1 MARAA
6 RPGKLPTGKLGT
18 DKLSTGKLS
27 RRGPNRLPVSSL
39 FTLAVLAWR
48 PNSRIGPG
56 MSPSPSD
63 DQPTVCVLAHRGFV
77 LMGAPLFRRAET
89 DATPVMVVT
98 LGERQVSVPLR
109 ALQREFAIVDDAPD
123 GRMLA
128 LIVEALEFVSALRIG
143 DPLPREVCTGE
154 ASWEPDAM
162 HLALASMRLRM
173 QLVAWVNAGVAVD
186 APQMTDD
193 ALLRLGD
200 DPVVRRQVQEALDH
214 AAAALGL
221 PNREAVI
228 ELLEDLAHELA
239 FIEALRDRLLH
250 RVQAMVQKVAHM
262 AQSLR
267 GDAPQ
272 MDTLTQVRRLS
283 LLALK
288 QFARKFDELDANT
301 GEVMAALRNANSQR
315 TFIRSSRDFLYRSL
329 RAWQPILDEWGAA
342 GSDLD
347 DGARELLGR
356 TYQFLAPRYMP
367 VTEWLSPTRPERTK
381 APVRQMTW

>member
-1 MARAA
+1 
-6 RPGKLPTGKLGT
+6 
-18 DKLSTGKLS
+18 
-27 RRGPNRLPVSSL
+27 
-39 FTLAVLAWR
+39 
-48 PNSRIGPG
+48 
-56 MSPSPSD
+56 MSPPPPD
-63 DQPTVCVLAHRGFV
+63 DQPTVCTLAHRGFV
-77 LMGAPLFRRAET
+77 LMGAPLFRRAES

-98 LGERQVSVPLR
+98 LGEREVAVPLR
-109 ALQREFAIVDDAPD
+109 ALQREFAIADDAPD

-128 LIVEALEFVSALRIG
+128 MIVEALEFVSALRIG

-154 ASWEPDAM
+154 ASWEPDAT

-173 QLVAWVNAGVAVD
+173 QLVAWLNAGAAVD
-186 APQMTDD
+186 APQMNDD
-193 ALLRLGD
+193 ALLRLAD
-200 DPVVRRQVQEALDH
+200 DPAVRRQVQDALDH

-221 PNREAVI
+221 PSREAVV

-250 RVQAMVQKVAHM
+250 RVETMVQKVAHM
-262 AQSLR
+262 VRSLR

-329 RAWQPILDEWGAA
+329 RAWQPILDEWGGA
-342 GSDLD
+342 GTDLD
-347 DGARELLGR
+347 DGARELLSR

-367 VTEWLSPTRPERTK
+367 VTEWLSPGRPERTK

>member
-1 MARAA
+1 MAQAA
-6 RPGKLPTGKLGT
+6 RSGKLPTGKLAP
-18 DKLSTGKLS
+18 DKLSTGKLP
-27 RRGPNRLPVSSL
+27 RRASDRLPVSGL
-39 FTLAVLAWR
+39 FTLVVLAWW
-48 PNSRIGPG
+48 PNSRIGPV
-56 MSPSPSD
+56 MPVPPSD
-63 DQPTVCVLAHRGFV
+63 DQPTVCALAHRGFV
-77 LMGAPLFRRAET
+77 LMGAPLFRRSET
-89 DATPVMVVT
+89 DETPVMVVT
-98 LGERQVSVPLR
+98 LGERQVAVPLR
-109 ALQREFAIVDDAPD
+109 ALQREFAIADDAPD
-123 GRMLA
+123 GRMLGM
-128 LIVEALEFVSALRIG
+128 IIEALEFVSALRIG

-173 QLVAWVNAGVAVD
+173 QLVAWLNAGAAVD
-186 APQMTDD
+186 APQMTDE
-193 ALLRLGD
+193 ALLRLTD
-200 DPVVRRQVQEALDH
+200 DPAVRRQVQDALDH
-214 AAAALGL
+214 AASALGL
-221 PNREAVI
+221 PNREAVV

-250 RVQAMVQKVAHM
+250 RVQTMVQKVAHM
-262 AQSLR
+262 VQSLR
-267 GDAPQ
+267 SDAPQ

-301 GEVMAALRNANSQR
+301 GEVMAALRNAKSQR

-329 RAWQPILDEWGAA
+329 RAWQPILDEWGGA
-342 GSDLD
+342 GTDLD

>member
-1 MARAA
+1 
-6 RPGKLPTGKLGT
+6 
-18 DKLSTGKLS
+18 
-27 RRGPNRLPVSSL
+27 
-39 FTLAVLAWR
+39 
-48 PNSRIGPG
+48 
-56 MSPSPSD
+56 MSPSPPD

-77 LMGAPLFRRAET
+77 LMGAPLFRRAES

-98 LGERQVSVPLR
+98 LGERQVAVPLR
-109 ALQREFAIVDDAPD
+109 ALQREFAIADDAPD

-128 LIVEALEFVSALRIG
+128 TIVEALEFVSALRIG

-200 DPVVRRQVQEALDH
+200 DPAVRRQVQDALDQ
-214 AAAALGL
+214 AAGALGL
-221 PNREAVI
+221 PSREAVI

-250 RVQAMVQKVAHM
+250 RVQTMVQKVAHM
-262 AQSLR
+262 VRSLR

-288 QFARKFDELDANT
+288 QFARKFEELDANT

-329 RAWQPILDEWGAA
+329 RAWQPILDEWGGA
-342 GSDLD
+342 GTDLD
-347 DGARELLGR
+347 AGARELLGR

-381 APVRQMTW
+381 APVRHMAW

>member
-1 MARAA
+1 
-6 RPGKLPTGKLGT
+6 
-18 DKLSTGKLS
+18 
-27 RRGPNRLPVSSL
+27 
-39 FTLAVLAWR
+39 
-48 PNSRIGPG
+48 
-56 MSPSPSD
+56 MSPSSPD
-63 DQPTVCVLAHRGFV
+63 YQPTVCRLAHRGFV

-98 LGERQVSVPLR
+98 LGERQVAVPLR
-109 ALQREFAIVDDAPD
+109 ALQREFAIADEAPD

-143 DPLPREVCTGE
+143 DPLPPEVCTGE

-173 QLVAWVNAGVAVD
+173 QLVAWLNAGVAAD
-186 APQMTDD
+186 TPQMTDD
-193 ALLRLGD
+193 ALLRLAD
-200 DPVVRRQVQEALDH
+200 DPAIRRQVQDALDH

-221 PNREAVI
+221 PSPEAVI

-250 RVQAMVQKVAHM
+250 RVQTMVQKVVHM
-262 AQSLR
+262 VRSLR
-267 GDAPQ
+267 VDAPQ

-283 LLALK
+283 LLALQ

-301 GEVMAALRNANSQR
+301 CEVMAALRNANSQR
-315 TFIRSSRDFLYRSL
+315 TFIRSNRDFLYRSL
-329 RAWQPILDEWGAA
+329 RGWQPILDDWA
-342 GSDLD
+342 GTGTDFD
-347 DGARELLGR
+347 DGSRALLGR

-367 VTEWLSPTRPERTK
+367 VTEWLSPTRAERSK
-381 APVRQMTW
+381 ATVRHMAW

>member
-1 MARAA
+1 MS
-6 RPGKLPTGKLGT
+6 
-18 DKLSTGKLS
+18 LS
-27 RRGPNRLPVSSL
+27 PP
-39 FTLAVLAWR
+39 
-48 PNSRIGPG
+48 
-56 MSPSPSD
+56 D
-63 DQPTVCVLAHRGFV
+63 DQPTVCILAHRGFV
-77 LMGAPLFRRAET
+77 LMGAPLFRRAES

-98 LGERQVSVPLR
+98 LGERQVAVPLR
-109 ALQREFAIVDDAPD
+109 ALQREFAIADDAPD

-128 LIVEALEFVSALRIG
+128 TIVEALEFVSALRIG

-154 ASWEPDAM
+154 ASWEPDAT
-162 HLALASMRLRM
+162 HRALAGMRLRM
-173 QLVAWVNAGVAVD
+173 QLVAWLNAGVAVD
-186 APQMTDD
+186 APQMVAVDAPEMNDD

-200 DPVVRRQVQEALDH
+200 DPVVRRQVQDALDH

-221 PNREAVI
+221 PGREAVI

-250 RVQAMVQKVAHM
+250 RVQSMVQKVAHM
-262 AQSLR
+262 AQSIR
-267 GDAPQ
+267 SDAPQ

-329 RAWQPILDEWGAA
+329 RAWQPILDEWGGA

-347 DGARELLGR
+347 TGARELLGR

-367 VTEWLSPTRPERTK
+367 VTEWLSPSRPERTK